1 MVDQSLAIR
10 KWHSTGWSRIKVEWK
25 ELEDTIEREI
35 SAAIYDLFL
44 VAKRNFR
51 SPNHS
56 SLHPNCN

>member
-1 MVDQSLAIR
+1 MVVQSLAIGKR
-10 KWHSTGWSRIKVEWK
+10 HSTGWSGIKVEWK

-44 VAKRNFR
+44 VAKHNFR